1 MERTFRTVSVKERMP
16 DFRERILFTKENYEG
31 GFMSEY
37 QPNQE
42 IEIKKG
48 KFILM
53 KDCPRAIELLKHSF
67 SHWLEEIESNDKK
80 LLDLMNWVK
89 SDISQE
95 ENPKLGKT
103 STAYRRDKLKFLYK
117 IEQMLK

>member
-1 MERTFRTVSVKERMP
+1 MEVCFKCGVKY
-16 DFRERILFTKENYEG
+16 L
-31 GFMSEY
+31 
-37 QPNQE
+37 
-42 IEIKKG
+42 
-48 KFILM
+48 
-53 KDCPRAIELLKHSF
+53 
-67 SHWLEEIESNDKK
+67 NDKK

>member
-1 MERTFRTVSVKERMP
+1 MERTFRTVSVKDRMP

-31 GFMSEY
+31 GFVSEY
-37 QPNQE
+37 QPMQE

-53 KDCPRAIELLKHSF
+53 KDFPGAIDLLRHSF
-67 SHWLEEIESNDKK
+67 SYWLEEIESNDKK

-95 ENPKLGKT
+95 ENPKLGKN
-103 STAYRRDKLKFLYK
+103 STKYRRDKLKFLYK
-117 IEQMLK
+117 IEQMLR